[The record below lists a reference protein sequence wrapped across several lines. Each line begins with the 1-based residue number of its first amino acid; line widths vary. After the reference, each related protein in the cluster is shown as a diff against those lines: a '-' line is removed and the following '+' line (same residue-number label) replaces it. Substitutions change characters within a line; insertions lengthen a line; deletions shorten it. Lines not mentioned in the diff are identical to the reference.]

1 MPIRPNDPYMNF
13 NFTVE
18 IEGIEAAGFLEVS
31 GIVAETAV
39 VEYRE
44 GNMPGQSLKLPGQ
57 TRFGNVTLK
66 RGISRS
72 TALWNWY
79 KSVIDGDA
87 DRRNV
92 SIILLNTRR
101 EEVRRWNL
109 FEAWPCKFEAAPL
122 NAKGNDVVIET
133 LEIVAER
140 IELA

>member
-18 IEGIEAAGFLEVS
+18 IEGLEAAGFLEVS
-31 GIVAETAV
+31 GIVAETEV

-44 GNMPGQSLKLPGQ
+44 GNMPGQALKLPGQ

-66 RGISRS
+66 RGVSRS
-72 TALWNWY
+72 NVLWNWH
-79 KSVIDGDA
+79 KTVADGDA

-109 FEAWPCKFEAAPL
+109 YEAWPCKFETAPL
-122 NAKGNDVVIET
+122 HAKGNDVAIET
-133 LEIVAER
+133 LEIVCER
-140 IELA
+140 IELG